1 MDAAMERWE
10 DGKMDVRQTEDENNH
25 CYLFMID
32 LQLWFVQNAYFLT
45 VQTKSGNWCSRCVR
59 GICSLQRVSDAS
71 SELKC

>member
-1 MDAAMERWE
+1 MQPWRGGRMVKWMS
-10 DGKMDVRQTEDENNH
+10 GKQRMKINH
-25 CYLFMID
+25 CNLFMID
-32 LQLWFVQNAYFLT
+32 LQLWFVHNAYFLT